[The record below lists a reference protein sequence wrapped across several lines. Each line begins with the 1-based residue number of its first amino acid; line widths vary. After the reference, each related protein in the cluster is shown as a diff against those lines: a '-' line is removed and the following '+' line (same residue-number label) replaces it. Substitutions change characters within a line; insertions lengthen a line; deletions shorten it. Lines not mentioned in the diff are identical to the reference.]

1 MLPQLNNEELT
12 PISLYGSTDDGQSM
26 SLELGDIDSGHIIGF
41 KYSSDILNTQY
52 GMTSVDD
59 IVGGVYEIIS
69 TLNTSG
75 AIIGKISI
83 DDKNY
88 WPVEIAYGNEKERID
103 KRYEENNTTFIN
115 VNELLLWADTLNV
128 MPYNDQYLGY
138 FYANKDKTS
147 VYTVY
152 ERALITELDFGDPV
166 NCEDGIYF
174 DLRNEGNPMLLVRMV
189 KQVTMDKDEYLGYVY
204 LSELTKEDPYAY
216 KGTWYVESETAI
228 LEPLEEGGDEE
239 LLTKDTKV
247 VSEDGVWKEESN
259 TLYLKV
265 TVEDATARATKT
277 GWIDR
282 HDLTRTAPEQPVKP
296 PVIGPGG
303 NETMKKDGRI
313 TWDNIGEKTYETGCD
328 HGVLFVQKKGVY
340 QEGVAWN
347 GITSV
352 AQNPSGAEDNA
363 QYADNIKYLSLKSA
377 EELGITINC
386 FTTPDEFDECDGST
400 EIATGVSVGQQSRST
415 FGFVYRTKKGNDTEL
430 DNFGYIIHL
439 VYGCSASPSEKTH
452 NTTNESPE
460 AIEFSYEVSTTPVPV
475 NGRDADGNPYKPTS
489 IVEIDSTKV
498 NPVKLAAFEDIIYG
512 KDKVEAGEGTDE
524 QPAVAARLPL
534 PTEIMEFFAA
544 G

>member
-1 MLPQLNNEELT
+1 MSEKKVFFMLPNGNNEIQS
-12 PISLYGSTDDGQSM
+12 PIGLYGSSDNNVTI
-26 SLELGDIDSGHIIGF
+26 SLELGDISSRHIIGF
-41 KYSSDILNTQY
+41 KYNPEIYTDDPYNVNDISNLILALDN
-52 GMTSVDD
+52 S
-59 IVGGVYEIIS
+59 
-69 TLNTSG
+69 
-75 AIIGKISI
+75 IIGQVSI
-83 DDKNY
+83 EGKTY

-103 KRYEENNTTFIN
+103 KRYKEGNTTFIN
-115 VNELLLWADTLNV
+115 KDELVAAAVAGTLTRIT
-128 MPYNDQYLGY
+128 YNDQYLGY
-138 FYANKDKTS
+138 FYANKDNAG

-152 ERALITELDFGDPV
+152 ENGLITELDFGDPV
-166 NCEDGIYF
+166 ECEDGIYVETSE
-174 DLRNEGNPMLLVRMV
+174 DVMLLARMV
-189 KQVTMDKDEYLGYVY
+189 KQVTMDKEEYLGYVY

-228 LEPLEEGGDEE
+228 LEPLEEGGEE
-239 LLTKDTKV
+239 KLLTKDTKV

-265 TVEDATARATKT
+265 TIEDATARATKI
-277 GWIDR
+277 GWIDL
-282 HDLTRTAPEQPVKP
+282 HDLTRTAPEKP
-296 PVIGPGG
+296 MKSPIIESGG
-303 NETMKKDGRI
+303 NETMSKDGRI

-340 QEGVAWN
+340 QAGIAWN
-347 GITSV
+347 GLTSV

-386 FTTPDEFDECDGST
+386 FTTPDEFDECDGSA

-415 FGFVYRTKKGNDTEL
+415 FGFAYRTKKGNDTEL
-430 DNFGYIIHL
+430 DSFGYIIHL

-475 NGRDADGNPYKPTS
+475 NGRNADGNPYNPTS

-512 KDKVEAGEGTDE
+512 KDKVEAGEGINE

-544 G
+544 